1 MLLAKNTLKIPG
13 IYLYINDTIPLP
25 TVGPEQISYQS
36 PALNSS
42 DLSQILLAERMRVS
56 DRTSPRLWRK
66 TAVDPDLLA
75 HFPGH
80 LTFHKLPVSQ
90 GCCRELENLI
100 VLGKAFPLALRRS
113 PGRTG
118 EMSRLQLT
126 PLWRGAVPLP
136 EHELPLLSH
145 SPIPK
150 GIVWKQLEIF

>member
-1 MLLAKNTLKIPG
+1 MM
-13 IYLYINDTIPLP
+13 PLP

-42 DLSQILLAERMRVS
+42 DLSQILLAGRTRVS

-66 TAVDPDLLA
+66 TAADPDLLA

-90 GCCRELENLI
+90 EYCRELENLL
-100 VLGKAFPLALRRS
+100 VLGKAFPMALRRS

-118 EMSRLQLT
+118 EMSGLQPT
-126 PLWRGAVPLP
+126 PLWLGAVPLS

-145 SPIPK
+145 SPIQRHCLEAIRDFFNFFFFFS
-150 GIVWKQLEIF
+150 IVAWQFQQTHM